1 MISQTGQEKNG
12 ARLEGVRV
20 LALGD
25 RPDHLA
31 LIKRMLGEAGAK
43 VSGVT
48 SAQEAFDDVQA
59 NPPDVFI
66 LDLGLPDLSG
76 LTIVRRLRAL
86 PGAANMSI
94 VAFTAETNPAKRDE
108 AIKQGVEYYVMKP
121 DFVRLMHVVAHAAGR

>member
-1 MISQTGQEKNG
+1 VIAQSPTTPTS
-12 ARLEGVRV
+12 ARLNGVRV
-20 LALGD
+20 LAVED

-31 LIKRMLGEAGAK
+31 LITRMLTEAGAR

-48 SAQEAFDDVQA
+48 SAQEAFDDVHA
-59 NPPDVFI
+59 NPPDVLI
-66 LDLGLPDLSG
+66 LDLGLPDVSG

-94 VAFTAETNPAKRDE
+94 VAFTAETSSSKRDE

-121 DFVRLMHVVAHAAGR
+121 YFARLMHVVAHAAGR